1 MLCLLLFRMVM
12 HNHAFR
18 RKKLHISE
26 FIVSNTIPLT
36 YINLKKNVVFKIA
49 VSTLFYGF
57 VNDLV

>member
-36 YINLKKNVVFKIA
+36 YINLKKM
-49 VSTLFYGF
+49 LF
-57 VNDLV
+57 LK